1 MVEGVVACLKN
12 NKNFKLFESLNL
24 GTGVSTPMGD
34 VVKIISNLLGIR
46 KKIRFDQ
53 TTLGKSDL
61 NHCADINK
69 INSLTGWKPK
79 IDLKTGLKK
88 TIKSY

>member
-1 MVEGVVACLKN
+1 MDGVIACLKN
-12 NKNFKLFESLNL
+12 NQDFKLFETLNL
-24 GTGVSTPMGD
+24 GTGIPTPMGD
-34 VVKIISNLLGIR
+34 VVKIISNLMGIR
-46 KKIRFDQ
+46 KNIIFDQ
-53 TTLGKSDL
+53 TRLGKSDL

-88 TIKSY
+88 TIKEY